1 MTGIALALVFVPGVP
16 AGRPLALVFVPGVPA
31 GRAAMA
37 GSGFALIACLI
48 FAAGQPFLACYLWRV
63 SIVVLVLLRVSVLS
77 R

>member
-16 AGRPLALVFVPGVPA
+16 GRPLALVFVPGVPA

-48 FAAGQPFLACYLWRV
+48 FAAGQPFLACYLWRG